1 MMNLIKIKVAKVAI
15 ILAIC
20 FQISFKLNAQHPMG
34 LVVGDL
40 NTPYAYSLNP
50 ALTRSNLSNRA
61 YINWWGASLS
71 LENNFMNYNAPFRIS
86 AWINN
91 DYPSDKVS
99 SNGTLSFDQSWL
111 PTDITVKDWK
121 LNYLNEVHGPSIFIP
136 LDHFGGFGFGVK
148 AVSGFSVDGLNGDLG
163 SILRYGMGSAG
174 LGGVNNLIGKTIQQ
188 SEFSINAEK
197 YQEWFMTFAGYSE
210 NDAVNSWRW
219 GFTAKF
225 LLGMGMAHLGSD
237 NLDATIVDNQTI
249 LFNQMNS
256 SYYHTNDLSVSTA
269 LSGPFGLKFD
279 FVNGAGLGG
288 DLGFMYEYRPNAK
301 SNYNGVN
308 FCDQERFE
316 QYKWK
321 FGASITDLGFISY
334 DGRGSEIIS
343 IGDYQYTIDKDIV
356 NALQHTQGADRFDK
370 LDDGLFTPAGGQDVN
385 TFLSYSPTALN
396 VQFDNALNNHVH
408 LGAYWTQSLKPTNSV
423 GLKRASYL
431 SVVPRYQEERIE
443 FGMPITLANDY
454 TALNWGLYGRIGPVI
469 VGSDNLVGLGQFIK
483 NDHYTGAS
491 FYFGFRSKIGDCEKT
506 YQRNYTPIE
515 KVVKD
520 TQPVAKKPVPRDT
533 VIVRKIVKDTV
544 YVNKTPNQQSNIA
557 TEQLKIKEADLKKK
571 EETLKLKEQ
580 EFKIKEEAL
589 KAKQF
594 ELDKASNSN
603 SADCNK
609 KVAILTADLNKA
621 KADLDKCKFD
631 LQTLD
636 NQCKN
641 AKTNSQITAE
651 KAESDLLKEKAKNM
665 QLASELEK
673 LKLQIAA
680 GNNCAK
686 QTRQLD
692 SLWKVESKKNAD
704 LNSELTLVKGNYSTL
719 KNKCDESDK
728 KLAQLQAEINE
739 LKGKSAVS
747 NNCCEKLAKLEID
760 LAYEKEKNATIQ
772 AELLKAKATND
783 AQAVQI
789 AKVNADLKTANDK
802 LKLASEIKVSED
814 CTPYKTKAAQ
824 LEAKVLEMSKTI
836 ATLQAQVNTL
846 TADKKICEEK
856 LKATSNIGVSEDCTP
871 YKTKVAQ
878 LDAKVL
884 ELNKTIGLLQTQVST
899 LTADKKIC
907 EEKLKATSNIGVSE
921 DCTPYKN
928 KVAELE
934 LKNAELLKKV
944 ASIQSQLTAA
954 VAEKKTLEEKLKA
967 TSNIGVSE
975 DCTPYKTKIA
985 QLDLQVKDLQTQL
998 TAAVAA
1004 KKTCED
1010 KLKSTTNIGVSEDC
1024 NPYKL
1029 KIIDLEKKNT
1039 DLASKN
1045 STLTAQVAQLQNQ
1058 VVTITAEKKEVED
1071 KLKLATSTTS
1081 EDCTPYKLKL
1091 AELEK
1096 QLSAIKAELSKANA
1110 TIEACNKA
1118 KSDLTIQ
1125 AQKSTDLEV
1134 KIAAAAAEKSKIQD
1148 DLNAAN
1154 TKIADLE
1161 AKLKAS
1167 SSTNCDALQTTIN
1180 QLKAE
1185 LAGKNDKIN
1194 QLNSD
1199 LSACSKDLADLKAK
1213 NAECQQELEKLQG
1226 DDATLR
1232 KQIIRMDEEMGQ
1244 LGGIIK
1250 SKDAEIA
1257 KLKSQVSTLQADL
1270 KKCNDTLN
1278 PPSTPEAPSGGN

>member
-1 MMNLIKIKVAKVAI
+1 MNLLKIKLAKVSI
-15 ILAIC
+15 ILALC

-91 DYPSDKVS
+91 NYPSDKVK

-111 PTDITVKDWK
+111 PTDLTVKNWK

-136 LDHFGGFGFGVK
+136 LDEFGGFGFGVK

-174 LGGVNNLIGKTIQQ
+174 LGGVNNLIGKTIKQ

-210 NDAVNSWRW
+210 TDVVNSWRW

-343 IGDYQYTIDKDIV
+343 IGDYKYTIDKDIV
-356 NALQHTQGADRFDK
+356 NDLQHTQGDDRFDK
-370 LDDGLFTPAGGQDVN
+370 LDDGLFKPAGGQDIN

-396 VQFDNALNNHVH
+396 VQFDNALNNNIH

-431 SVVPRYQEERIE
+431 SVVPRYQAERIE

-454 TALNWGLYGRIGPVI
+454 TALNWGIYGRIGPVI
-469 VGSDNLVGLGQFIK
+469 IGSDNLVGLGQFIK

-506 YQRNYTPIE
+506 YKRTYNQIE
-515 KVVKD
+515 KELKD
-520 TQPVAKKPVPRDT
+520 SQPVAKKIVPRDT
-533 VIVRKIVKDTV
+533 VFVQKIVKDTV
-544 YVNKTPNQQSNIA
+544 YVNKTPNQQSNISS
-557 TEQLKIKEADLKKK
+557 EQLKIKEADLKKK
-571 EETLKLKEQ
+571 EDALKLKEQ
-580 EFKIKEEAL
+580 EFKIKEDAI
-589 KAKQF
+589 KAKQI
-594 ELDKASNSN
+594 ELDKLNSTN

-621 KADLDKCKFD
+621 KGELDKCKLD

-641 AKTNSQITAE
+641 AKTNIQIAAQ

-665 QLASELEK
+665 QLTSELEK
-673 LKLQIAA
+673 LKLQIGS

-686 QTRQLD
+686 QTKQLD
-692 SLWKVESKKNAD
+692 SLWKIESKKNSD
-704 LNSELTLVKGNYSTL
+704 LNAELVLAKGSYTTL
-719 KNKCDESDK
+719 KDKCDESDK
-728 KLAQLQAEINE
+728 KLTQLQVEIADIKN
-739 LKGKSAVS
+739 KTAVS
-747 NNCCEKLAKLEID
+747 NNCCDKLIKLEID

-772 AELLKAKATND
+772 AELLKAKTTND
-783 AQAVQI
+783 AQV
-789 AKVNADLKTANDK
+789 
-802 LKLASEIKVSED
+802 
-814 CTPYKTKAAQ
+814 
-824 LEAKVLEMSKTI
+824 EAKVLELSKTI

-846 TADKKICEEK
+846 TSDKKICEEK
-856 LKATSNIGVSEDCTP
+856 LK
-871 YKTKVAQ
+871 
-878 LDAKVL
+878 
-884 ELNKTIGLLQTQVST
+884 
-899 LTADKKIC
+899 
-907 EEKLKATSNIGVSE
+907 
-921 DCTPYKN
+921 
-928 KVAELE
+928 
-934 LKNAELLKKV
+934 
-944 ASIQSQLTAA
+944 
-954 VAEKKTLEEKLKA
+954 
-967 TSNIGVSE
+967 
-975 DCTPYKTKIA
+975 
-985 QLDLQVKDLQTQL
+985 
-998 TAAVAA
+998 
-1004 KKTCED
+1004 
-1010 KLKSTTNIGVSEDC
+1010 STTNIAAFEDC

-1029 KIIDLEKKNT
+1029 KIVDLEKKNT
-1039 DLASKN
+1039 ELTSKN
-1045 STLTAQVAQLQNQ
+1045 STISAQVAQLQNQ
-1058 VVTITAEKKEVED
+1058 IVTLTAEKKSAED
-1071 KLKLATSTTS
+1071 KLKLATSSST
-1081 EDCTPYKLKL
+1081 EDCTPYKFKVT
-1091 AELEK
+1091 ELEK
-1096 QLSAIKAELSKANA
+1096 QITAVKADLAKANA

-1125 AQKSTDLEV
+1125 AQKAQDLEV
-1134 KIAAAAAEKSKIQD
+1134 QITASAAEKNKIQD
-1148 DLNAAN
+1148 DLNNAN
-1154 TKIADLE
+1154 AKIADLE

-1167 SSTNCDALQTTIN
+1167 SSTNCDELQTTIN

-1185 LAGKNDKIN
+1185 LTGKNDRIN

-1199 LSACSKDLADLKAK
+1199 LSQCSKDLEDFKTK
-1213 NAECQQELEKLQG
+1213 NEDCQKELEMLKG

-1244 LGGIIK
+1244 LGAIIK
-1250 SKDAEIA
+1250 SKDSEIV
-1257 KLKSQVSTLQADL
+1257 KLKSQVTTLQSDL

-1278 PPSTPEAPSGGN
+1278 PPAAPEAPSGGN

>member
-1 MMNLIKIKVAKVAI
+1 MNLLKIKLAKVSI
-15 ILAIC
+15 ILALC

-91 DYPSDKVS
+91 NYPADKVQ

-111 PTDITVKDWK
+111 PTDLTVKNWK

-136 LDHFGGFGFGVK
+136 LDEFGGFGFGVK

-163 SILRYGMGSAG
+163 SILRYGMGNAG
-174 LGGVNNLIGKTIQQ
+174 LGGVNNLIGKTIKQ

-210 NDAVNSWRW
+210 TDVVNSWRW

-343 IGDYQYTIDKDIV
+343 IGDYKYTIDKDIV
-356 NALQHTQGADRFDK
+356 NDLQHTQGDDRFDK
-370 LDDGLFTPAGGQDVN
+370 LDDGLFKPAGGQDIN

-396 VQFDNALNNHVH
+396 VQFDNALNNNVH

-431 SVVPRYQEERIE
+431 SVVPRYQAERIE

-454 TALNWGLYGRIGPVI
+454 TALNWGIYGRIGPVI
-469 VGSDNLVGLGQFIK
+469 IGSDNLVGLGQFIK

-506 YQRNYTPIE
+506 YKRTYNQIE
-515 KVVKD
+515 KELKD
-520 TQPVAKKPVPRDT
+520 SQPVAKKIIPRDT
-533 VIVRKIVKDTV
+533 VFVQKIVKDTV
-544 YVNKTPNQQSNIA
+544 YVNKTPNQQSNISA
-557 TEQLKIKEADLKKK
+557 EQLKIKEADLKKK
-571 EETLKLKEQ
+571 EDALKLKEQ
-580 EFKIKEEAL
+580 EFKIKEDAI
-589 KAKQF
+589 KAKQI
-594 ELDKASNSN
+594 ELDKLNSTN

-621 KADLDKCKFD
+621 KGELDKCKLD
-631 LQTLD
+631 LQTID

-641 AKTNSQITAE
+641 AKTNIQIAAQ

-665 QLASELEK
+665 QLTSELEK
-673 LKLQIAA
+673 LKLQIGS

-686 QTRQLD
+686 QTKQLD
-692 SLWKVESKKNAD
+692 SLWKIESKKNSD
-704 LNSELTLVKGNYSTL
+704 LNAELALAKGSYTNL

-728 KLAQLQAEINE
+728 KLTQLQVEIAEIKN
-739 LKGKSAVS
+739 KTAVS
-747 NNCCEKLAKLEID
+747 NNCCDKLIKLEID

-772 AELLKAKATND
+772 AELLKAKTTND
-783 AQAVQI
+783 AQV
-789 AKVNADLKTANDK
+789 
-802 LKLASEIKVSED
+802 
-814 CTPYKTKAAQ
+814 
-824 LEAKVLEMSKTI
+824 EAKVLELSKTI

-846 TADKKICEEK
+846 TLDKKICEEK
-856 LKATSNIGVSEDCTP
+856 LK
-871 YKTKVAQ
+871 
-878 LDAKVL
+878 
-884 ELNKTIGLLQTQVST
+884 
-899 LTADKKIC
+899 
-907 EEKLKATSNIGVSE
+907 
-921 DCTPYKN
+921 
-928 KVAELE
+928 
-934 LKNAELLKKV
+934 
-944 ASIQSQLTAA
+944 
-954 VAEKKTLEEKLKA
+954 
-967 TSNIGVSE
+967 
-975 DCTPYKTKIA
+975 
-985 QLDLQVKDLQTQL
+985 
-998 TAAVAA
+998 
-1004 KKTCED
+1004 
-1010 KLKSTTNIGVSEDC
+1010 STTNIVASEDC

-1029 KIIDLEKKNT
+1029 KIVDLEKKNT
-1039 DLASKN
+1039 ELTSKN
-1045 STLTAQVAQLQNQ
+1045 STISAQVAQLQNQ
-1058 VVTITAEKKEVED
+1058 IVTLTAEKKSAED
-1071 KLKLATSTTS
+1071 KLKLATSSST
-1081 EDCTPYKLKL
+1081 EDCTPYKFKVT
-1091 AELEK
+1091 ELEK
-1096 QLSAIKAELSKANA
+1096 QITAVKADLAKANA

-1118 KSDLTIQ
+1118 KADLTIQ
-1125 AQKSTDLEV
+1125 AQKAKDLEV
-1134 KIAAAAAEKSKIQD
+1134 QITAAAAEKNKIQD
-1148 DLNAAN
+1148 DLNNAN
-1154 TKIADLE
+1154 AKIADLE

-1167 SSTNCDALQTTIN
+1167 SSTNCDELQTTIN

-1185 LAGKNDKIN
+1185 LTGKNDKIN

-1199 LSACSKDLADLKAK
+1199 LSQCSKDLEDFKTK
-1213 NAECQQELEKLQG
+1213 NEDCQKELEMLKG

-1244 LGGIIK
+1244 LGAIIK
-1250 SKDAEIA
+1250 SKDSEIV
-1257 KLKSQVSTLQADL
+1257 KLKSQVTTLQSDL

-1278 PPSTPEAPSGGN
+1278 PPAAPEAPSGGN

>member
-1 MMNLIKIKVAKVAI
+1 MMNLLKIKLAKVLI
-15 ILAIC
+15 ILTLC

-91 DYPSDKVS
+91 NYPSDKVK

-111 PTDITVKDWK
+111 PTDLTVKNWK

-136 LDHFGGFGFGVK
+136 LDEFGGFGFGVK

-174 LGGVNNLIGKTIQQ
+174 LGGVNDLIGKTIKQ

-210 NDAVNSWRW
+210 SDVVNSWRW

-249 LFNQMNS
+249 MFNQMNS
-256 SYYHTNDLSVSTA
+256 SYYHTNDLSVATA

-343 IGDYQYTIDKDIV
+343 IGDYKYTIDKDIV
-356 NALQHTQGADRFDK
+356 NDLQHTQGADRFDK
-370 LDDGLFTPAGGQDVN
+370 LDDGLFNPAGGQDLN

-396 VQFDNALNNHVH
+396 VQFDNALNNNVH

-431 SVVPRYQEERIE
+431 SVVPRYQAERIE

-454 TALNWGLYGRIGPVI
+454 TALNWGIYGRIGPVI
-469 VGSDNLVGLGQFIK
+469 IGTDNLVGLGQFIK

-491 FYFGFRSKIGDCEKT
+491 FYFGFRSKIGDCERT
-506 YQRNYTPIE
+506 YKRTYNQIE
-515 KVVKD
+515 RDVKD
-520 TQPVAKKPVPRDT
+520 SQPVAKKTTPRDT
-533 VIVRKIVKDTV
+533 VFVQKIVKDTV
-544 YVNKTPNQQSNIA
+544 YVNKTPNTQSNISA
-557 TEQLKIKEADLKKK
+557 EQVRIKEADLKKK
-571 EETLKLKEQ
+571 EEALKLKEQ
-580 EFKIKEEAL
+580 EVKIKEEGI
-589 KAKQF
+589 KAKQL
-594 ELDKASNSN
+594 ELDKLNAMN

-621 KADLDKCKFD
+621 KAELDKSKLD

-636 NQCKN
+636 NQCKT
-641 AKTNSQITAE
+641 AKNNSQITAD
-651 KAESDLLKEKAKNM
+651 KAQSDLSKEKAKNM
-665 QLASELEK
+665 QLTSELEK
-673 LKLQIAA
+673 LKLQIGS

-686 QTRQLD
+686 QTKQLD
-692 SLWKVESKKNAD
+692 SLWKIESKKNSD
-704 LNSELTLVKGNYSTL
+704 LNAELALAKGSYATF

-728 KLAQLQAEINE
+728 KLTQLQAEIAEIKN
-739 LKGKSAVS
+739 KSAVS
-747 NNCCEKLAKLEID
+747 NNCCEKLIKLEID

-783 AQAVQI
+783 AQVVQI
-789 AKVNADLKTANDK
+789 EKVNADLKAATDK
-802 LKLASEIKVSED
+802 LKLASEFKV
-814 CTPYKTKAAQ
+814 A
-824 LEAKVLEMSKTI
+824 
-836 ATLQAQVNTL
+836 
-846 TADKKICEEK
+846 
-856 LKATSNIGVSEDCTP
+856 EDCTP

-884 ELNKTIGLLQTQVST
+884 DLNKTIGLLQAQVTT

-907 EEKLKATSNIGVSE
+907 EEKLK
-921 DCTPYKN
+921 
-928 KVAELE
+928 
-934 LKNAELLKKV
+934 
-944 ASIQSQLTAA
+944 
-954 VAEKKTLEEKLKA
+954 
-967 TSNIGVSE
+967 
-975 DCTPYKTKIA
+975 
-985 QLDLQVKDLQTQL
+985 
-998 TAAVAA
+998 
-1004 KKTCED
+1004 
-1010 KLKSTTNIGVSEDC
+1010 STTNIGASEDC

-1029 KIIDLEKKNT
+1029 KIADLEKKNT
-1039 DLASKN
+1039 E
-1045 STLTAQVAQLQNQ
+1045 LTAKNTTITAQASALQNQ
-1058 VVTITAEKKEVED
+1058 IVTLTAEKKSAED
-1071 KLKLATSTTS
+1071 KLKLATSSST
-1081 EDCTPYKLKL
+1081 EDCTPYKFKVT
-1091 AELEK
+1091 ELEK
-1096 QLSAIKAELSKANA
+1096 QINAVKADLAKANA

-1118 KSDLTIQ
+1118 KADLTIQ
-1125 AQKSTDLEV
+1125 AQKATDLEV
-1134 KIAAAAAEKSKIQD
+1134 KITAAAAEKNKIQD
-1148 DLNAAN
+1148 DLNNAN
-1154 TKIADLE
+1154 AKITDLE

-1167 SSTNCDALQTTIN
+1167 SSTNCDELQTLVN
-1180 QLKAE
+1180 QLKSE
-1185 LAGKNDKIN
+1185 LAGKNDKISK
-1194 QLNSD
+1194 LSSD
-1199 LSACSKDLADLKAK
+1199 LGLCTKDLEDLKTK
-1213 NAECQQELEKLQG
+1213 NEDCQKELEILKG
-1226 DDATLR
+1226 DDAALR

-1244 LGGIIK
+1244 LGAIMK
-1250 SKDAEIA
+1250 SKDTEIA
-1257 KLKSQVSTLQADL
+1257 KLKSQVSALQADL

-1278 PPSTPEAPSGGN
+1278 PPAEPAAPGGGN

>member
-1 MMNLIKIKVAKVAI
+1 MMNLVKIKLAKVFI

-91 DYPSDKVS
+91 NYPSDKVK

-111 PTDITVKDWK
+111 PTDLTVKNWK

-136 LDHFGGFGFGVK
+136 LDEFGGFGFGVK

-174 LGGVNNLIGKTIQQ
+174 LGGVNDLIGKTIKQ

-210 NDAVNSWRW
+210 SDVVNSWRW

-249 LFNQMNS
+249 MFNQMNS
-256 SYYHTNDLSVSTA
+256 SYYHTNDLSVATA

-343 IGDYQYTIDKDIV
+343 IGDYKYTIDKDIV
-356 NALQHTQGADRFDK
+356 NDLQHTQGADRFDK
-370 LDDGLFTPAGGQDVN
+370 LDDGLFNPAGGQDLN

-396 VQFDNALNNHVH
+396 VQFDNALNNNVH

-431 SVVPRYQEERIE
+431 SVVPRYQAERIE

-454 TALNWGLYGRIGPVI
+454 TALNWGIYGRIGPVI
-469 VGSDNLVGLGQFIK
+469 IGSDNLVGLGQFIK

-491 FYFGFRSKIGDCEKT
+491 FYFGFRSKIGDCERT
-506 YQRNYTPIE
+506 YKRTYNQIE
-515 KVVKD
+515 RDVKD
-520 TQPVAKKPVPRDT
+520 SQPVAKKTTTRDT
-533 VIVRKIVKDTV
+533 VFVQKIVKDTV
-544 YVNKTPNQQSNIA
+544 YVNKTPNTQSNISA
-557 TEQLKIKEADLKKK
+557 EQVRIKEADLKKK
-571 EETLKLKEQ
+571 EEALKLKEQ
-580 EFKIKEEAL
+580 EVKIKEEGI
-589 KAKQF
+589 KAKQL
-594 ELDKASNSN
+594 ELDKLNAMN

-621 KADLDKCKFD
+621 KAELDKSKLD

-636 NQCKN
+636 NQCKT
-641 AKTNSQITAE
+641 AKNNSQITAD
-651 KAESDLLKEKAKNM
+651 KAQSDLSKEKAKNM
-665 QLASELEK
+665 QLTSELEK
-673 LKLQIAA
+673 LKLQIGS

-686 QTRQLD
+686 QTKQLD
-692 SLWKVESKKNAD
+692 SLWKIESKKNSD
-704 LNSELTLVKGNYSTL
+704 LNAELALAKGSYATF

-728 KLAQLQAEINE
+728 KLTQLQAEIAEIKN
-739 LKGKSAVS
+739 KSAVS
-747 NNCCEKLAKLEID
+747 NNCCEKLIKLEID

-783 AQAVQI
+783 AQVVQI
-789 AKVNADLKTANDK
+789 EKVNADLKAATDK
-802 LKLASEIKVSED
+802 LKLASEFKVAED

-824 LEAKVLEMSKTI
+824 LDAKVLDLNKTI
-836 ATLQAQVNTL
+836 GLLQAQVTTL

-856 LKATSNIGVSEDCTP
+856 LK
-871 YKTKVAQ
+871 
-878 LDAKVL
+878 
-884 ELNKTIGLLQTQVST
+884 
-899 LTADKKIC
+899 
-907 EEKLKATSNIGVSE
+907 
-921 DCTPYKN
+921 
-928 KVAELE
+928 
-934 LKNAELLKKV
+934 
-944 ASIQSQLTAA
+944 
-954 VAEKKTLEEKLKA
+954 
-967 TSNIGVSE
+967 
-975 DCTPYKTKIA
+975 
-985 QLDLQVKDLQTQL
+985 
-998 TAAVAA
+998 
-1004 KKTCED
+1004 
-1010 KLKSTTNIGVSEDC
+1010 STTNIGASEDC

-1029 KIIDLEKKNT
+1029 KIADLEKKNT
-1039 DLASKN
+1039 E
-1045 STLTAQVAQLQNQ
+1045 LTAKNTTITAQASALQNQ
-1058 VVTITAEKKEVED
+1058 IVTLTAEKKSAED
-1071 KLKLATSTTS
+1071 KLKLATSSST
-1081 EDCTPYKLKL
+1081 EDCTPYKFKVT
-1091 AELEK
+1091 ELEK
-1096 QLSAIKAELSKANA
+1096 QINAVKADLAKANA
-1110 TIEACNKA
+1110 TIEACNKVKA
-1118 KSDLTIQ
+1118 DLTIQ
-1125 AQKSTDLEV
+1125 AQKATDLEV
-1134 KIAAAAAEKSKIQD
+1134 KITAAAAEKNKIQD
-1148 DLNAAN
+1148 DLNNAN
-1154 TKIADLE
+1154 AKITDLE

-1167 SSTNCDALQTTIN
+1167 SSTNCDELQTLVN
-1180 QLKAE
+1180 QLKSE
-1185 LAGKNDKIN
+1185 LAGKNDKISK
-1194 QLNSD
+1194 LSSD
-1199 LSACSKDLADLKAK
+1199 LGLCTKDLEDLKTK
-1213 NAECQQELEKLQG
+1213 NEDCQKELEMLKG
-1226 DDATLR
+1226 DDAALR

-1244 LGGIIK
+1244 LGAIIK
-1250 SKDAEIA
+1250 SKDTEIA
-1257 KLKSQVSTLQADL
+1257 KLKSQVSALQADL

-1278 PPSTPEAPSGGN
+1278 PPTEPAAPGGGN

>member
-1 MMNLIKIKVAKVAI
+1 MMNLFKTKLAKVLFFMA
-15 ILAIC
+15 LC
-20 FQISFKLNAQHPMG
+20 FQTTFKINAQHPMG

-71 LENNFMNYNAPFRIS
+71 LDNNFMNYNAPFRIG

-91 DYPSDKVS
+91 DFPSDKVS
-99 SNGTLSFDQSWL
+99 SNGTLSFQQSWL
-111 PTDITVKDWK
+111 PTDLTVKDWK

-136 LDHFGGFGFGVK
+136 LDDFGGFGFGVK
-148 AVSGFSVDGLNGDLG
+148 AVSGFSIDGLNSDLG
-163 SILRYGMGSAG
+163 SIMRYGMGSAN

-188 SEFSINAEK
+188 SAFSINAEK
-197 YQEWFMTFAGYSE
+197 YQEWFMSFAGYSE
-210 NDAVNSWRW
+210 SDAVNSWRW

-225 LLGMGMAHLGSD
+225 LLGMGMAHLGSEG
-237 NLDATIVDNQTI
+237 LDATIVDNQTI
-249 LFNQMNS
+249 MFNQLNS

-279 FVNGAGLGG
+279 YVNGAGLGG

-301 SNYNGVN
+301 SNYNGVS

-334 DGRGSEIIS
+334 DGRGREIIS
-343 IGDYQYTIDKDIV
+343 IGDYKYTIDKDIV

-370 LDDGLFTPAGGQDVN
+370 IDEGLFNPAGANEVN

-408 LGAYWTQSLKPTNSV
+408 LGAYWTQSLKSANSV

-431 SVVPRYQEERIE
+431 SVVPRYQAERIE

-454 TALNWGLYGRIGPVI
+454 TALNWGIYGRIGPVI
-469 VGSDNLVGLGQFIK
+469 IGSDNLVGLGQFIK

-491 FYFGFRSKIGDCEKT
+491 FYFGFRSKIGDCERT
-506 YQRNYTPIE
+506 YKRTYNQIE
-515 KVVKD
+515 REVKD
-520 TQPVAKKPVPRDT
+520 SQPVAKKTTPRDT
-533 VIVRKIVKDTV
+533 VIVQKIVKDTV
-544 YVNKTPNQQSNIA
+544 YVNKTPNTQSNISA
-557 TEQLKIKEADLKKK
+557 EQVRIKEADLKKK
-571 EETLKLKEQ
+571 EEALKLKEQ
-580 EFKIKEEAL
+580 EVKIKEEGI
-589 KAKQF
+589 KAKQL
-594 ELDKASNSN
+594 ELDKLNAMN

-621 KADLDKCKFD
+621 KAELEKSKLD

-636 NQCKN
+636 NQCKT
-641 AKTNSQITAE
+641 AKNNSQITAD
-651 KAESDLLKEKAKNM
+651 KAQSDLLKEKAKNM
-665 QLASELEK
+665 QLTSELEK
-673 LKLQIAA
+673 LKLQIGS

-692 SLWKVESKKNAD
+692 SLWKIESKKNAD
-704 LNSELTLVKGNYSTL
+704 LNSELALAKSNYASL
-719 KNKCDESDK
+719 KNKCEESDK
-728 KLAQLQAEINE
+728 KVSQLQSEITE
-739 LKGKSAVS
+739 LKNKSNVS

-760 LAYEKEKNATIQ
+760 LAYEKEKNSTIQ
-772 AELLKAKATND
+772 SELLKAKATND

-789 AKVNADLKTANDK
+789 AKVNADLKTAEDK
-802 LKLASEIKVSED
+802 LKLASEIKLSED
-814 CTPYKTKAAQ
+814 CTPFKTKAAQ
-824 LEAKVLEMSKTI
+824 LEAKVLELSKTI
-836 ATLQAQVNTL
+836 STLQSQVSTL

-856 LKATSNIGVSEDCTP
+856 LKATSSLGVPEDCTP
-871 YKTKVAQ
+871 YKTKAAQ

-884 ELNKTIGLLQTQVST
+884 ELNKTILALQTQVST

-907 EEKLKATSNIGVSE
+907 EEKLKATSSIGVSE

-934 LKNAELLKKV
+934 LKNADLLKKV
-944 ASIQSQLTAA
+944 TSIQSQLTAA
-954 VAEKKTLEEKLKA
+954 IAEKKALEEKLKT

-998 TAAVAA
+998 NAAIAA
-1004 KKTCED
+1004 NKSCEE
-1010 KLKSTTNIGVSEDC
+1010 KLKATTNIGVSEDC

-1029 KIIDLEKKNT
+1029 KIADLEKKNT
-1039 DLASKN
+1039 E
-1045 STLTAQVAQLQNQ
+1045 LTAKNTTITAQASALQNQ
-1058 VVTITAEKKEVED
+1058 IVTLTAEKKAAED
-1071 KLKLATSTTS
+1071 KLKLATSSST
-1081 EDCTPYKLKL
+1081 EDCTPYKLKV

-1096 QLSAIKAELSKANA
+1096 QIAAVKADLAKANV

-1118 KSDLTIQ
+1118 KADLTAQ
-1125 AQKSTDLEV
+1125 AQKSSDLEV
-1134 KIAAAAAEKSKIQD
+1134 KISATTAEKNKLQD
-1148 DLNAAN
+1148 ELNAAN
-1154 TKIADLE
+1154 SKISDLE
-1161 AKLKAS
+1161 AKLKAAS
-1167 SSTNCDALQTTIN
+1167 SINCDALQTQVN

-1185 LAGKNDKIN
+1185 LAGKNDKIS
-1194 QLNSD
+1194 QLSAD
-1199 LSACSKDLADLKAK
+1199 LSQCSKDLEDLKTK
-1213 NAECQQELEKLQG
+1213 NEDCQKEMEMLKG

-1244 LGGIIK
+1244 MGMIVK

-1257 KLKSQVSTLQADL
+1257 KLKSQISTLQADL

-1278 PPSTPEAPSGGN
+1278 PPAAPSGGN

>member
-1 MMNLIKIKVAKVAI
+1 MMNLLKIKLAKVLI
-15 ILAIC
+15 ILTLC

-91 DYPSDKVS
+91 NYPSDKVK

-111 PTDITVKDWK
+111 PTDLTVKNWK

-136 LDHFGGFGFGVK
+136 LDEFGGFGFGVK

-174 LGGVNNLIGKTIQQ
+174 LGGVNDLIGKTIKQ

-210 NDAVNSWRW
+210 SDVVNSWRW

-249 LFNQMNS
+249 MFNQMNS
-256 SYYHTNDLSVSTA
+256 SYYHTNDLSVATA

-343 IGDYQYTIDKDIV
+343 IGDYKYTIDKDIV
-356 NALQHTQGADRFDK
+356 NDLQHTQGADRFDK
-370 LDDGLFTPAGGQDVN
+370 LDDGLFNPAGGQDLN

-396 VQFDNALNNHVH
+396 VQFDNALNNNVH

-431 SVVPRYQEERIE
+431 SVVPRYQAERIE

-454 TALNWGLYGRIGPVI
+454 TALNWGIYGRIGPVI
-469 VGSDNLVGLGQFIK
+469 IGSDNLVGLGQFIK

-491 FYFGFRSKIGDCEKT
+491 FYFGFRSKIGDCERT
-506 YQRNYTPIE
+506 YKRTYNQIE
-515 KVVKD
+515 RDVKD
-520 TQPVAKKPVPRDT
+520 SQPVAKKTTPRDT
-533 VIVRKIVKDTV
+533 VFVQKIVKDTV
-544 YVNKTPNQQSNIA
+544 YVNKTPNTQSNISA
-557 TEQLKIKEADLKKK
+557 EQVRIKEADLKKK
-571 EETLKLKEQ
+571 EEALKLKEQ
-580 EFKIKEEAL
+580 EVKIKEEGI
-589 KAKQF
+589 KAKQL
-594 ELDKASNSN
+594 ELDKLNAMN

-621 KADLDKCKFD
+621 KAELDKIKLD

-636 NQCKN
+636 NQCKT
-641 AKTNSQITAE
+641 AKNNSQITAD
-651 KAESDLLKEKAKNM
+651 KAQSDLLKEKAKNM
-665 QLASELEK
+665 QLTSELEK
-673 LKLQIAA
+673 LKLQIGS

-686 QTRQLD
+686 QTKQLD
-692 SLWKVESKKNAD
+692 SLWKIESKKNSD
-704 LNSELTLVKGNYSTL
+704 LNAELALAKGSYATF

-728 KLAQLQAEINE
+728 KLTQLQAEIAEIKN
-739 LKGKSAVS
+739 KSAVS
-747 NNCCEKLAKLEID
+747 NNCCEKLIKLEID

-783 AQAVQI
+783 AQVVQI
-789 AKVNADLKTANDK
+789 EKVNADLKAATDK
-802 LKLASEIKVSED
+802 LKLASEFKVAED

-824 LEAKVLEMSKTI
+824 LEAKVLELSKTI
-836 ATLQAQVNTL
+836 ASLQTQVSTLS
-846 TADKKICEEK
+846 ADKKICEEK

-871 YKTKVAQ
+871 YKTKAAQ

-884 ELNKTIGLLQTQVST
+884 DLNKTIGLLQAQVTT

-907 EEKLKATSNIGVSE
+907 EEKLK
-921 DCTPYKN
+921 
-928 KVAELE
+928 
-934 LKNAELLKKV
+934 
-944 ASIQSQLTAA
+944 
-954 VAEKKTLEEKLKA
+954 
-967 TSNIGVSE
+967 
-975 DCTPYKTKIA
+975 
-985 QLDLQVKDLQTQL
+985 
-998 TAAVAA
+998 
-1004 KKTCED
+1004 
-1010 KLKSTTNIGVSEDC
+1010 STTNIGASEDC

-1029 KIIDLEKKNT
+1029 KIADLEKKNT
-1039 DLASKN
+1039 E
-1045 STLTAQVAQLQNQ
+1045 LTAKNTTITAQASALQNQ
-1058 VVTITAEKKEVED
+1058 IVTLTAEKKSAED
-1071 KLKLATSTTS
+1071 KLKLATSSST
-1081 EDCTPYKLKL
+1081 EDCTPYKFKVT
-1091 AELEK
+1091 ELEK
-1096 QLSAIKAELSKANA
+1096 QINAVKADLAKANA

-1118 KSDLTIQ
+1118 KADLTIQ
-1125 AQKSTDLEV
+1125 AQKATDLEV
-1134 KIAAAAAEKSKIQD
+1134 KITAAAAEKNKIQD
-1148 DLNAAN
+1148 DLNNAN
-1154 TKIADLE
+1154 AKITDLE

-1167 SSTNCDALQTTIN
+1167 SSTNCDELQTLVN
-1180 QLKAE
+1180 QLKSE
-1185 LAGKNDKIN
+1185 LAGKNDKISK
-1194 QLNSD
+1194 LSSD
-1199 LSACSKDLADLKAK
+1199 LGLCTKDLEDLKTK
-1213 NAECQQELEKLQG
+1213 NEDCQKELEMLKG
-1226 DDATLR
+1226 DDASLR

-1244 LGGIIK
+1244 LGAIMK
-1250 SKDAEIA
+1250 SKDTEIA
-1257 KLKSQVSTLQADL
+1257 KLKSQVSALQADL

-1278 PPSTPEAPSGGN
+1278 PPTEPAAPGGGN